1 MDITWIVVM
10 IVVGAVVLLAPLLR
24 HVISD
29 SDEEGSGER
38 AFNWIDSA
46 RQILAGLWPR

>member
-1 MDITWIVVM
+1 M

-29 SDEEGSGER
+29 SDEESTGEK

-46 RQILAGLWPR
+46 RQILSGLWPR